1 MCCLFGLLDPNR
13 RLSGKQKSQIL
24 HILATA
30 AEARGT
36 DATGVAY
43 SRSGDICIYKRPI
56 PGRKL
61 QFHMHSDTL
70 AAMGH
75 TRLATQ
81 GDKKFDFNAHPFIG
95 TAGTE
100 PFALAH
106 NGMIYN
112 DHELRR
118 KLKLPRTHIET
129 DSYIAVQLLEAEG
142 EVNFKTLAH
151 MAEKLEGTFTITVL
165 DKDDSLYFVRGD
177 NPMCICHFPSSG
189 VYLYASTSEI
199 LADALAHMPYRLGRP
214 AELYISCGEILK
226 IDCNGKIE
234 RSSFDT
240 RKLYRCYWQPYAH
253 RFMYTE
259 DDYIEDLKS
268 VAGSLGYSQEYV
280 DFLLGEGFT
289 LAEVEEI
296 MYDYELAG
304 EL

>member
-43 SRSGDICIYKRPI
+43 CSSGDICIYKRPI

-61 QFHMHSDTL
+61 PFHMRSDTR
-70 AAMGH
+70 AAMCH

-81 GDKKFDFNAHPFIG
+81 GDKKFDYNAHPFIG
-95 TAGTE
+95 AAGKE

-112 DHELRR
+112 DRELRR
-118 KLKLPRTHIET
+118 KLNLPRTHIET

-177 NPMCICHFPSSG
+177 NPMCICHFPNSG
-189 VYLYASTSEI
+189 VYLYASTREI

-214 AELYISCGEILK
+214 TELFLYCGEILK
-226 IDCNGKIE
+226 IDCSGKTE
-234 RSSFDT
+234 RASFDT
-240 RKLYRCYWQPYAH
+240 RNLYRSYWKPHTY
-253 RFMYTE
+253 RFAYME
-259 DDYIEDLKS
+259 DDYIEDLKA
-268 VAGSLGYSQEYV
+268 VAGSCGYTADYV
-280 DFLLGEGFT
+280 DFLLGEGLT
-289 LAEVEEI
+289 PAEVEEI
-296 MYDYELAG
+296 MYGYEFVG

>member
-13 RLSGKQKSQIL
+13 RLSGKQKSQML

-43 SRSGDICIYKRPI
+43 NRSGDICIYKRPI

-61 QFHMHSDTL
+61 QFHMRSDTRV
-70 AAMGH
+70 AMCH

-81 GDKKFDFNAHPFIG
+81 GDKKFAFNAHPFIG
-95 TAGTE
+95 AAGKE

-112 DHELRR
+112 DRELRR

-142 EVNFKTLAH
+142 EVNFKTLAR

-177 NPMCICHFPSSG
+177 NPMCICHFPNSG
-189 VYLYASTSEI
+189 VYLYASTREI
-199 LADALAHMPYRLGRP
+199 LADALAHMPYRLGRSS
-214 AELYISCGEILK
+214 EIVLSCGEILK
-226 IDCNGKIE
+226 IDCRGRTE
-234 RSSFDT
+234 RSTFDT
-240 RKLYRCYWQPYAH
+240 RNLLGSYWRPYAY
-253 RFMYTE
+253 RFAYTE
-259 DDYIEDLKS
+259 ADYIDDLKA

-280 DFLLGEGFT
+280 DFLLGEG
-289 LAEVEEI
+289 LSPAEVEEI
-296 MYDYELAG
+296 MYGYEFVG